1 MDSDYYD
8 AYQLIRQDPR
18 DGEYRV
24 RLGQEPK
31 FRRYLSRAVRDFGID
46 KDQYRLTD
54 RGLFIEFYDLFIEI
68 AEDHGIDLSEDQ
80 FNNEFQSE
88 RGELFSDWLGTDPDT
103 YTVVFPIMI
112 RSHNFPDE
120 VELYESK
127 AEQIDDDQWD
137 TFLHAAKESE
147 DSNFDTLLDEL
158 PNDIQ
163 SDHPLDRREWTY
175 LKVDIEGRDKFYP
188 LFRVIDLV
196 ELRFAEINFFDQLW
210 AAGMPQP
217 AGSGRV
223 PYEKWSRLQ
232 RAPFYLIFQGG
243 DYITH
248 HGIDYDY
255 RRSVGRIHFSQAD
268 VDEISEIPTF
278 DYDADKGTYEG
289 YIVSALLAYQDGI
302 TERSVRQSFFSFW
315 RGIEILSKTS
325 NFGKMVDRGE
335 FAVSYHHDGDSSFLP
350 ETREAIE
357 EIVDIRHE
365 LVHEG
370 LKTEVHQRHR
380 DGAKILLDG
389 LLYLYIQKYGEWDID
404 NMASFLKHGVE
415 YQDKIQFVSTLM
427 NEFAE

>member
-1 MDSDYYD
+1 MDSRYFE
-8 AYQLIRQDPR
+8 AYQLIRHDPWS
-18 DGEYRV
+18 GGYRA
-24 RLGQEPK
+24 RLGRNSQFK
-31 FRRYLSRAVRDFGID
+31 RHLLKAVENFGID

-54 RGLFIEFYDLFIEI
+54 IGLFNEFFDLLIEI
-68 AEDHGIDLSEDQ
+68 AEDHGTNLSKSQ
-80 FNNEFQSE
+80 FGDEFRCR
-88 RGELFSDWLGTDPDT
+88 RGELFSDWLGTSADS

-112 RSHNFPDE
+112 RSRHFPNE

-127 AEQIDDDQWD
+127 AEQIDDNQWD
-137 TFLHAAKESE
+137 EFLCAARGSG
-147 DSNFDTLLDEL
+147 DSNFDTFLDEL

-175 LKVDIEGRDKFYP
+175 LKVDIEGRDEFYP
-188 LFRVIDLV
+188 LFRVMNLI

-217 AGSGRV
+217 ASPSRV

-232 RAPFYLIFQGG
+232 RAPFYLLFQGR
-243 DYITH
+243 DYISYQ
-248 HGIDYDY
+248 GVDYDH
-255 RRSVGRIHFSQAD
+255 RRSVGIVHFSLAD
-268 VDEISEIPTF
+268 VDEIGEVPIF

-289 YIVSALLAYQDGI
+289 YIISALLAFQDGI

-335 FAVSYHHDGDSSFLP
+335 FAVSYLQDGDSSFLP

-357 EIVDIRHE
+357 EIVDVRHE

-370 LKTEVHQRHR
+370 LMTEVHERHR
-380 DGAKILLDG
+380 NGAKILLDG
-389 LLYLYIQKYGEWDID
+389 LLYLYIQKYGEWEID
-404 NMASFLKHGVE
+404 DMTSFLKHGVE
-415 YQDKIQFVSTLM
+415 YQDKIQFMSTLL
-427 NEFAE
+427 NDFSA

>member
-1 MDSDYYD
+1 MDSRYFD
-8 AYQLIRQDPR
+8 AYQLIRKDPR
-18 DGEYRV
+18 DDEYHV
-24 RLGQEPK
+24 RLGQEPE
-31 FRRYLSRAVRDFGID
+31 FRRCLFKAVRNFGID

-54 RGLFIEFYDLFIEI
+54 RGLFTKFYDLLIEI
-68 AEDHGIDLSEDQ
+68 AENHGTDLSEDQ
-80 FNNEFQSE
+80 FNNEFRCK

-112 RSHNFPDE
+112 RSRNFPDK

-127 AEQIDDDQWD
+127 AEQIDNDQWD
-137 TFLHAAKESE
+137 EFLYAAKESD
-147 DSNFDTLLDEL
+147 DSNFDIFLDEL
-158 PNDIQ
+158 PNDVQ

-175 LKVDIEGRDKFYP
+175 LKVDIEGRDEFYP

-210 AAGMPQP
+210 TASMPQP

-223 PYEKWSRLQ
+223 PYEKWSQLQ
-232 RAPFYLIFQGG
+232 RAPFYLIFKDGK
-243 DYITH
+243 YTTH
-248 HGIDYDY
+248 RSVDYDY
-255 RRSVGRIHFSQAD
+255 RRSVGIVHFSQAD

-289 YIVSALLAYQDGI
+289 YIVSALLAFQDGI

-335 FAVSYHHDGDSSFLP
+335 FAVSYFHEGDRSFRP
-350 ETREAIE
+350 ETREVIE
-357 EIVDIRHE
+357 EIVDVRHE

-370 LKTEVHQRHR
+370 LKTEVHQGHR

-389 LLYLYIQKYGEWDID
+389 LLYLYIQKYGEWEID
-404 NMASFLKHGVE
+404 NMASFLKYGVE
-415 YQDKIQFVSTLM
+415 YQDKIQFVSSIL
-427 NEFAE
+427 NEFSE

>member
-1 MDSDYYD
+1 MDSGYYD
-8 AYQLIRQDPR
+8 AYQLIRKDPR
-18 DGEYRV
+18 ANEYRV
-24 RLGQEPK
+24 QFGQVSK
-31 FRRYLSRAVRDFGID
+31 FRRYLSKAVRDFGINR
-46 KDQYRLTD
+46 DQYRLTD
-54 RGLFIEFYDLFIEI
+54 RGLFNAFYGILLEI
-68 AEDHGIDLSEDQ
+68 AEDHGTDLSEDQ
-80 FNNEFQSE
+80 FNNEFRSR
-88 RGELFSDWLGTDPDT
+88 RGELFSDWLGADPDT
-103 YTVVFPIMI
+103 YIVVFPIMI
-112 RSHNFPDE
+112 RNWNFPDE

-137 TFLHAAKESE
+137 KFLHTAKESD
-147 DSNFDTLLDEL
+147 DSNFDALLDEL

-163 SDHPLDRREWTY
+163 SDHPLDQREWTY
-175 LKVDIEGRDKFYP
+175 LKVDIEGRDEFYP
-188 LFRVIDLV
+188 LFKVIDLI

-210 AAGMPQP
+210 VASVPQP
-217 AGSGRV
+217 ASSDRV
-223 PYEKWSRLQ
+223 PNEKWSRLQ
-232 RAPFYLIFQGG
+232 RAPFYLIFQNG
-243 DYITH
+243 DYRTH
-248 HGIDYDY
+248 RGVDYDY
-255 RRSVGRIHFSQAD
+255 RRSVGMLHFTQAD
-268 VDEISEIPTF
+268 VDEIGEIPTF

-357 EIVDIRHE
+357 EIVDIRHK

-370 LKTEVHQRHR
+370 LKTEVHKGHR

-404 NMASFLKHGVE
+404 KMASFLKHGVQ
-415 YQDKIQFVSTLM
+415 YQDKIRFVSTLL
-427 NEFAE
+427 NEFSE

>member
-1 MDSDYYD
+1 MDRRYYD
-8 AYQLIRQDPR
+8 AYQLIRKDPW
-18 DGEYRV
+18 DDEYHIRS
-24 RLGQEPK
+24 GQGSK
-31 FRRYLSRAVRDFGID
+31 FRQCLLRAVQDFGID

-54 RGLFIEFYDLFIEI
+54 RGLFNELYDLLIEI
-68 AEDHGIDLSEDQ
+68 AEVHGTDLSEDQ
-80 FNNEFQSE
+80 FNNEFRSK
-88 RGELFSDWLGTDPDT
+88 RGELFSDWLGTDPET

-112 RSHNFPDE
+112 RSQHFPDE

-137 TFLHAAKESE
+137 KFLYAAKESAN
-147 DSNFDTLLDEL
+147 SNFDTLLDEL

-175 LKVDIEGRDKFYP
+175 LKVDIEGRDEFYP
-188 LFRVIDLV
+188 LFRVINLV

-210 AAGMPQP
+210 LAGMPQP
-217 AGSGRV
+217 ARPGRA
-223 PYEKWSRLQ
+223 PHEKWSRLQ
-232 RAPFYLIFQGG
+232 RAPFYLIFQGR
-243 DYITH
+243 DHITH
-248 HGIDYDY
+248 RGVDYDY
-255 RRSVGRIHFSQAD
+255 RRSVGILHFSQAN

-335 FAVSYHHDGDSSFLP
+335 FAVSYHHDGDNPFLP
-350 ETREAIE
+350 KTRKAIE
-357 EIVDIRHE
+357 EIVDIRHK

-370 LKTEVHQRHR
+370 LKTEVQQSHR

-404 NMASFLKHGVE
+404 DMASFLKYGVE
-415 YQDKIQFVSTLM
+415 YQDKIQFVSTFL
-427 NEFAE
+427 NKFSK